1 MAALE
6 INNCDDCVINVPFD
20 LALELTK
27 VFYSCKVNSEREYYK
42 SDILEVYNYFK
53 KELGGADNEEE
64 NKEYTCCDSY
74 DSCDN
79 Y

>member
-6 INNCDDCVINVPFD
+6 MNNCDDCVVNVPFD

-53 KELGGADNEEE
+53 KELNKGEETANEE
-64 NKEYTCCDSY
+64 D
-74 DSCDN
+74 
-79 Y
+79 

>member
-6 INNCDDCVINVPFD
+6 MNNCDDCVINVPFD

-27 VFYSCKVNSEREYYK
+27 IFYSCKVNSEREYYK

-53 KELGGADNEEE
+53 KELGGTDNEEE
-64 NKEYTCCDSY
+64 DKEYTCCDSY
-74 DSCDN
+74 DSFDN
-79 Y
+79 C

>member
-6 INNCDDCVINVPFD
+6 MNNCDDCVVNIPFD

-27 VFYSCKVNSEREYYK
+27 VFYSCKINSEREYYK

-53 KELGGADNEEE
+53 EKLKGEVETDEENVEEE
-64 NKEYTCCDSY
+64 F
-74 DSCDN
+74 
-79 Y
+79 